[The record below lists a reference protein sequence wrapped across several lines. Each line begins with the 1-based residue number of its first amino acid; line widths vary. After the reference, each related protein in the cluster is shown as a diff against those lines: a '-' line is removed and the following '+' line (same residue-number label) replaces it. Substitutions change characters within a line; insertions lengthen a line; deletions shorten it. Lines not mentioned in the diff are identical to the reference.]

1 MTDQN
6 NAMTEL
12 LEAATRGAKEAKAY
26 AAELEIKLAKALDAL
41 QTARANLDN
50 CGDEVY
56 AQIDAAL
63 AEIEITK

>member
-6 NAMTEL
+6 KALIEL
-12 LEAATRGAKEAKAY
+12 LEAATRDAKAAKAY
-26 AAELEIKLAKALDAL
+26 AAELETKLAKALDAL

-50 CGDEVY
+50 CGNEVY

-63 AEIEITK
+63 AEIEATK

>member
-6 NAMTEL
+6 NALTEL
-12 LEAATRGAKEAKAY
+12 LEAATRDAKEAKAY
-26 AAELEIKLAKALDAL
+26 AAELETKLAKALAAL

-56 AQIDAAL
+56 AQIDAVL
-63 AEIEITK
+63 AESEIAK